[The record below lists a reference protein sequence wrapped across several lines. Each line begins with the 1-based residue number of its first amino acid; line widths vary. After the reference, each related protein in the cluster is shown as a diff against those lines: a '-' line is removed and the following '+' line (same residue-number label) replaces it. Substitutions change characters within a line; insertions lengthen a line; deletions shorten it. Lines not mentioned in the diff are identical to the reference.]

1 MRLVATEYVSLDGIF
16 DEPGKWSF
24 PFFNEEASNFKY
36 QELLAADAQ
45 LLGRRTYEGF
55 AAAWPTMEGT
65 GDFGEKMNSMPKYV
79 ISSTLTNPTW
89 TNTRVLGGD
98 VETEVARLK
107 AQPGRDLLLAGSGQ
121 LFNALLRKALIDVC
135 RLMVHPIVLGE
146 GPRLFDSGED
156 LRRNLA
162 LKSVQQFGTGI
173 VVLEY
178 EPAGQ

>member
-36 QELLAADAQ
+36 AELQAADAQ

-55 AAAWPTMEGT
+55 AAAWPAMEGT

-89 TNTRVLGGD
+89 TNTQVLNGD
-98 VETEVARLK
+98 AATEVARLK

-121 LFNALLRKALIDVC
+121 LFNALLRSGLIDVC
-135 RLMVHPIVLGE
+135 RLMVHPIVIGE
-146 GPRLFDSGED
+146 GPRLFVSGAD
-156 LRRNLA
+156 LRRYRPH
-162 LKSVQQFGTGI
+162 KTDPEIGTGN
-173 VVLEY
+173 VVLEF
-178 EPAGQ
+178 EPAVQ